1 MRRIL
6 SLLTVGALGVTMLS
20 GCAKSSSVSNI
31 PALTLEEVAGKR
43 LAQLSTDQKE
53 GLIYKYVSDRI
64 VVDRD
69 KLMTISDTDMSRI
82 NTVLS
87 NANQSLKGENKLAL
101 SEEYANYLL
110 LEFAKTPYEWEQIK
124 VDPVGFDPA
133 ARLYFVDVTY
143 NTTKQYKKAI
153 PNSKIAKGSENEEL
167 LKQKRYRDYI
177 YYLELKGKGD
187 AIRAEAAYNNF
198 VNAWG
203 PVADIMEEQQGVSLL
218 ERTRKQNQ
226 DSGGLGKLTYSGLV
240 SDAKLS
246 VGATMTVRYILR
258 YKFNLGEETDL
269 EIMSLYVKDYALD
282 NADKIIDS
290 YNIEETVGVEV
301 LKPFIDQTILSYNK
315 AIEECNEVGLN
326 SLFEDYSL
334 IDKYYE
340 DMYKYSYISIGGYTY
355 DILERNGTN
364 VVVKVNR
371 EIKTRARGA
380 DMSLPSY
387 DDVVIFN
394 MVLSND
400 DSIKIKSV
408 YPVKSTLVGEPLSV
422 IRNVNG
428 ISELIQYSGEAFT
441 ESNKGKVED
450 VIKKFS
456 KVVLEGEVDSTTF
469 TNIVDIGVSQMN
481 LQKIAD
487 TITSINANK
496 KATYIVSWDTK
507 TNVYCSLT
515 LREIFQTS
523 TGNLDTESVIELV
536 NRNGVWRVV
545 NYTRVLS
552 VKTTKTDIDTKTALC
567 VDEK

>member
-6 SLLTVGALGVTMLS
+6 SLLTVGALGVTLLS

-64 VVDRD
+64 VVDKDR
-69 KLMTISDTDMSRI
+69 LMTISDTDMSRI

-187 AIRAEAAYNNF
+187 ATRAEAAYNNF

-422 IRNVNG
+422 IRNVSG

-450 VIKKFS
+450 AIKKFS

-552 VKTTKTDIDTKTALC
+552 VKTTKTAIDTKTALC